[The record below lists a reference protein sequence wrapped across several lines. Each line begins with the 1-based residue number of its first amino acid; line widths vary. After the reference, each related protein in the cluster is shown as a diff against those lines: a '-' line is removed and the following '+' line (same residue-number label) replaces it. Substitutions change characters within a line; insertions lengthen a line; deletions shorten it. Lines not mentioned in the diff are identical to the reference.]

1 MIISLGDTARYRWRV
16 ASRVLA
22 AVVGGYA
29 LTSAG
34 TVLLA
39 LAWPLP
45 KAEAVM
51 ASTMLSFALYAGVLV
66 WIFAVR
72 CLCTVWLGLVIA
84 TAACTG
90 LSWLLLSGPVMGGG
104 A

>member
-1 MIISLGDTARYRWRV
+1 MMTSFSDTARYRWRV

-29 LTSAG
+29 LTSVV

-39 LAWPLP
+39 LLWPLP
-45 KAEAVM
+45 KAEAVL
-51 ASTMLSFALYAGVLV
+51 ASSMLSFALYAGVLV
-66 WIFAVR
+66 WIFAARRLRV
-72 CLCTVWLGLVIA
+72 VWLGLILA
-84 TAACTG
+84 TAVCAG
-90 LSWLLLSGPVMGGG
+90 LSWLLLPGGG

>member
-1 MIISLGDTARYRWRV
+1 MMASLTDTARYRWRV

-29 LTSAG
+29 LTSAV

-39 LAWPLP
+39 LLWPLP
-45 KAEAVM
+45 KAEAVL
-51 ASTMLSFALYAGVLV
+51 ASSMLSFALYAGVLV
-66 WIFAVR
+66 WIFAARRLRV
-72 CLCTVWLGLVIA
+72 VWLGLILA
-84 TAACTG
+84 TAVCAG
-90 LSWLLLSGPVMGGG
+90 LSWLLLPGGG

>member
-1 MIISLGDTARYRWRV
+1 MASLTDTARYRWRV

-29 LTSAG
+29 LTSAV

-39 LAWPLP
+39 LLWPLP
-45 KAEAVM
+45 KAEAVL
-51 ASTMLSFALYAGVLV
+51 ASSMLSFALYAGVLV
-66 WIFAVR
+66 WIFAARRLRV
-72 CLCTVWLGLVIA
+72 VWLGLILA
-84 TAACTG
+84 TAVCAG
-90 LSWLLLSGPVMGGG
+90 LSWLLLPGGG

>member
-1 MIISLGDTARYRWRV
+1 MMASFSESARYRWIV

-29 LTSAG
+29 ITSAA

-39 LAWPLP
+39 LIWPLP
-45 KAEAVM
+45 QAEAIL
-51 ASTMLSFALYAGVLV
+51 ASSMLSFALYAGVLV
-66 WIFAVR
+66 WVFAAKR
-72 CLCTVWLGLVIA
+72 LRTVWLGLVVA
-84 TAACTG
+84 TAVCAG
-90 LSWLLLSGPVMGGG
+90 LSWLLLPGGG

>member
-1 MIISLGDTARYRWRV
+1 MMVSLTDTARYRWRV

-29 LTSAG
+29 LTSAV

-39 LAWPLP
+39 LLWPLP
-45 KAEAVM
+45 KAEAVL
-51 ASTMLSFALYAGVLV
+51 ASSMLSFALYVGMLV
-66 WIFAVR
+66 WIFAARRLWV
-72 CLCTVWLGLVIA
+72 VWLGLILA
-84 TAACTG
+84 TAVCAG
-90 LSWLLLSGPVMGGG
+90 LSWLLLPGGG